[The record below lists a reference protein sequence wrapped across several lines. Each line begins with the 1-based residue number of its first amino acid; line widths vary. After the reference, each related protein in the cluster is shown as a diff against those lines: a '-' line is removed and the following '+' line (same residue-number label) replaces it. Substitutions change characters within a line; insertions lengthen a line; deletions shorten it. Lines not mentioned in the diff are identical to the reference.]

1 MKRLIALL
9 NDGSY
14 INTFADRME
23 LKDNLILVYWEQ
35 DLVVIADISVVLM
48 ARMDLVPT
56 AKG

>member
-1 MKRLIALL
+1 MKKFVALL

-23 LKDNLILVYWEQ
+23 LKDNLILAWWEQ

-56 AKG
+56 VKG

>member
-1 MKRLIALL
+1 MKRFFALL

-23 LKDNLILVYWEQ
+23 LKDNLIFAWLEQ

-48 ARMDLVPT
+48 ARLDMVTT